1 MNIPPTRYAKS
12 GELNIA
18 YQVVGGGPFDL
29 VYVPGWISNIEMMWT
44 DPSVAHVFGRLAGFS
59 RLILFDKRGT
69 GLSDRVSNDHLPTLE
84 QRMDDVRAVMDAAR
98 SERAALFGHSEGC
111 SMSILF
117 AATYPQRSTA
127 LALYG
132 GFAKRSWSVD
142 YPWAPTMEERLDLA
156 NEIERDWGDV
166 DLTYYV
172 PSRAGDESLRAWLS
186 AYFRSGASPAAGAA
200 LLRMNSRNDV
210 REVLGAVRV
219 PTLVMHAR
227 GDRDVKLDEGR
238 YIASHIEGA
247 RFVEIRG
254 GDHIWNVSPV
264 ADEVVD
270 LVEEFLTGVRPRPEA
285 DRFLATVLFTDV
297 VNATARA
304 AELGD
309 RRWGELVARHH
320 AMVRSELGRHRGVE
334 VDTAGDGFFAT
345 FDAPGRAVRC
355 AIALR
360 DGVRGLGLEIRAG
373 VHTGECQVIAGKT
386 GGIAAIVGARVREQ
400 AGPGE
405 VLVTSTVRD
414 LTSGSGI
421 AFADRGSRA
430 LKGVPREWELFAA
443 S

>member
-1 MNIPPTRYAKS
+1 VPPTHYAKS
-12 GELNIA
+12 GDLNIA
-18 YQVVGGGPFDL
+18 YQVVGDGPFDL
-29 VYVPGWISNIEMMWT
+29 VYVPGWISNIEVMWT
-44 DPSVAHVFGRLAGFS
+44 EPTVAHVLSRLAGFS

-98 SERAALFGHSEGC
+98 SDRAALFGHSEGC

-132 GFAKRSWSVD
+132 SFAKRSRSDD
-142 YPWAPTMEERLDLA
+142 YPWAPTIEERLKLA
-156 NEIERDWGDV
+156 DEIERDWGDV
-166 DLTYYV
+166 DLKYYV
-172 PSRAGDESLRAWLS
+172 PSRAGDEALREWLS

-210 REVLGAVRV
+210 RAVLAAVRV
-219 PTLVMHAR
+219 PTLVMHAS
-227 GDRDVKLDEGR
+227 GDRDVKVDEGR
-238 YIASHIEGA
+238 YVARHIEGA
-247 RFVEIRG
+247 RFMEIAG
-254 GDHIWNVSPV
+254 GDHIWYVSPQ

-270 LVEEFLTGVRPRPEA
+270 AVEEFLTGVRPRPEP

-297 VNATARA
+297 VNGTRRA

-309 RRWGELVARHH
+309 RRWGELVERHH
-320 AMVRSELGRHRGVE
+320 RMVRAQLGRHRGVE

-355 AIALR
+355 ALAVR
-360 DGVRGLGLEIRAG
+360 DDVRELGLEIRAG
-373 VHTGECQVIAGKT
+373 VHTGECQVIAGKA
-386 GGIAAIVGARVREQ
+386 GGIAAMVGARVREQ
-400 AGPGE
+400 AAPGE

-421 AFADRGSRA
+421 AFTDRGKRA

>member
-1 MNIPPTRYAKS
+1 
-12 GELNIA
+12 
-18 YQVVGGGPFDL
+18 
-29 VYVPGWISNIEMMWT
+29 
-44 DPSVAHVFGRLAGFS
+44 
-59 RLILFDKRGT
+59 
-69 GLSDRVSNDHLPTLE
+69 
-84 QRMDDVRAVMDAAR
+84 
-98 SERAALFGHSEGC
+98 
-111 SMSILF
+111 MSILF

-132 GFAKRSWSVD
+132 SFAKRTRSVD
-142 YPWAPTMEERLDLA
+142 YPWAPTIEERLKLA
-156 NEIERDWGDV
+156 DDAEHHWGDV
-166 DLTYYV
+166 DLNYYV
-172 PSRAGDESLRAWLS
+172 PSRAGDEPLQAWLS

-200 LLRMNSRNDV
+200 LLRMNSHNDV
-210 REVLGAVRV
+210 RGVLGAVRV
-219 PTLVMHAR
+219 PTLVMHAS
-227 GDRDVKLDEGR
+227 GDHDVNVDEGR
-238 YIASHIEGA
+238 YIATHIEGA
-247 RFVEIRG
+247 RFVEIGG

-270 LVEEFLTGVRPRPEA
+270 IVEEFLTGVRPRPEPN
-285 DRFLATVLFTDV
+285 RFLATVLFTDV
-297 VNATARA
+297 VDATARA
-304 AELGD
+304 VELGD
-309 RRWGELVARHH
+309 RRWGELVERHH
-320 AMVRSELGRHRGVE
+320 AIVRSELGRHRGIE

-360 DGVRGLGLEIRAG
+360 EGVRELGLEIRAG

-400 AGPGE
+400 ARPGE

-421 AFADRGSRA
+421 AFEDRGSRA

>member
-1 MNIPPTRYAKS
+1 MKAPPTRYAKS
-12 GELNIA
+12 GDLNIA
-18 YQVVGGGPFDL
+18 YQVVGDGPFDL
-29 VYVPGWISNIEMMWT
+29 VYVPGWISNVEMMWT
-44 DPSVAHVFGRLAGFS
+44 EPSVAHVLGRLAGFS

-117 AATYPQRSTA
+117 AATYPARSTA

-132 GFAKRSWSVD
+132 SFAKRARSDD
-142 YPWAPTMEERLDLA
+142 YPWAPTLEERMRLA
-156 NEIERDWGDV
+156 DEIEKDWGDV
-166 DLTYYV
+166 DLKYYV
-172 PSRAGDESLRAWLS
+172 PSRAGDEPLREWLS

-210 REVLGAVRV
+210 RAVLGAVRV
-219 PTLVMHAR
+219 PTLVMHAS
-227 GDRDVKLDEGR
+227 GDRDVKVDEGR
-238 YIASHIEGA
+238 YVAGHIEGA
-247 RFVEIRG
+247 RFMEIAG
-254 GDHIWNVSPV
+254 GDHIWYVSPQ

-270 LVEEFLTGVRPRPEA
+270 AVEEFLTGVRPRPEP

-297 VNATARA
+297 VNGTARA

-309 RRWGELVARHH
+309 RRWGELVERHH
-320 AMVRSELGRHRGVE
+320 SMVRSELGRHSGVE

-355 AIALR
+355 ALALR
-360 DGVRGLGLEIRAG
+360 DGVRELGLEIRAG

-400 AGPGE
+400 AAPGE

-421 AFADRGSRA
+421 RFEDRGSHA
-430 LKGVPREWELFAA
+430 LKGVPRDWELFAA
-443 S
+443 R